1 MLSLPPSA
9 RIFLCTQPTDMR
21 KGFDTLAAMVR
32 DQFGCNPLSGSLF
45 VFAGKGHG
53 RIKLLW
59 WDRDGYAIFYKRLEQ
74 GTFKFPRPLND
85 ETVAL
90 EIDTTDMMALLSGFE
105 LVKVKRQL
113 RYHRETVPAP
123 LVNARAIVHVES
135 AAS

>member
-1 MLSLPPSA
+1 
-9 RIFLCTQPTDMR
+9 MR